1 MYQLQFF
8 SFFSIIQHS
17 LLFNFLI
24 FHVITLTNTILNGYV
39 VLLVL
44 LSTHNFNYE
53 FWLLNFVEFHNTG
66 KTFILGIKFICL
78 CKANMKLFQRQKE
91 ITISFKNHAKQL
103 QFTFEVK
110 IDFYIVVRSNET
122 I

>member
-44 LSTHNFNYE
+44 LSTYNFNYE
-53 FWLLNFVEFHNTG
+53 F
-66 KTFILGIKFICL
+66 
-78 CKANMKLFQRQKE
+78 
-91 ITISFKNHAKQL
+91 
-103 QFTFEVK
+103 
-110 IDFYIVVRSNET
+110 
-122 I
+122 